1 MPTNLVPI
9 KVKIGLRPNG
19 HADHPNFN
27 NLQIVISSGLDWSK
41 CVDVNGSGW
50 LYDNG
55 CGHKEEDLTYNSP
68 IGMQWG
74 MLLVPKQFADEAITM
89 FPDLIT
95 KLSETDCESFYN
107 DRYAKEFPEE
117 DVDNEKLQGIRAKKD
132 LGVALTSED
141 QLSLDP
147 TNDTSGIRKNKKKNW
162 TDYKVLKGYNVAQ

>member
-1 MPTNLVPI
+1 MTNLVPI
-9 KVKIGLRPNG
+9 KVKIGIRDSG

-27 NLQIVISSGLDWSK
+27 TLQVIMSSGLDWAK
-41 CVDVNGSGW
+41 WIDINGSGW

-55 CGHKEEDLTYNSP
+55 CGHKEEDLTYQSP

-74 MLLVPKQFADEAITM
+74 MLLVPKQFAEEAISM

-107 DRYAKEFPEE
+107 DRHANDFPEE
-117 DVDNEKLQGIRAKKD
+117 EIDSEKLQAIKAKQD
-132 LGVALTSED
+132 VGVTLTAED

-147 TNDTSGIRKNKKKNW
+147 TNDTAGIRKNKRKKW
-162 TDYKVLKGYNVAQ
+162 VDYKILKGYNVVQ